1 VTTALHRHLL
11 EPIVILLLFA
21 VAIVFASIYD
31 QDFSLDASSDSL
43 LDQNDPQ
50 LQYYQATRERFGG
63 DEEFLVLTYSRLQDD
78 LFTREALGDL
88 ARLQQKLAAIEG
100 VAGVYS
106 ILNAPLLKSPAVSL
120 AELQSGF
127 RTLQD
132 TDADLVLARQELTSS
147 PIFSDLLLAKNGATT
162 ALRITMENDVALL
175 NARKRRDELARAVA
189 AGGSDEGALMR
200 ASEQYRQAKDRYLVN
215 QTQILADVRDVQLAF
230 SDQATL
236 HLGGVPAIAN
246 DIVKYAERD
255 LMVFSTSILALVMVM
270 LFIFFREIRFV
281 AIPILASILSIFLTI
296 GILGY
301 LHQNATIVSSN
312 FVSILVITTISFC
325 IHLIVKYR
333 ELHVESPLAAQRD
346 LVLKSLSD
354 KLAPCVYT
362 ALSTIAAF
370 GSLLTSGILPVR
382 DFGWI
387 ICLGIVVSFICAY
400 GLFAGIM
407 FLLPKG
413 VAGSTLSHRP
423 ILTVVFCKIAT
434 MYSRHILVFALLLLI
449 PISLGI
455 SKVSLDNSFIS
466 YFKADTQ
473 VHQGL
478 KYIDNNLGGTIP
490 FDVILKFPAYENAP
504 EDDFFDDG
512 ADEQFPQ
519 KYWFTAEKVALVA
532 KLHDYID
539 GLPRT
544 GKVLSLASVER
555 VGRDFNDGKP
565 LGSLQLVGAL
575 GALPADVRAELI
587 DPYASPAHGEMR
599 ISVRVNEYGEAFSK
613 DEMLSQ
619 IRAYAEQDLGIKPEN
634 VQLTGMMV
642 MFNNMLKELFSSQ
655 QSSIGFVIVMTFI
668 MFLILLRSGLAA
680 VFGLVPNILAAGVI
694 IGFMGFA
701 NIPLDLMTITVAALV
716 IGIGVDDATHYLHR
730 FRLEFAITGNVIT
743 AVQRCHAST
752 GHALYFTSFTVIG
765 GFSVLAF
772 SNFVPTISF
781 GLLASLAMIIA
792 LIANLALLPALLVT
806 FHPNKDQNID

>member
-1 VTTALHRHLL
+1 MITTVQRNFL
-11 EPIVILLLFA
+11 EPIAILLLF
-21 VAIVFASIYD
+21 VMAIAFASVYD
-31 QDFSLDASSDSL
+31 QDFSLDASSDTL

-50 LQYYQATRERFGG
+50 LRYYESSRDRFGG
-63 DEEFLVLTYSRLQDD
+63 DEEFLVLTYSRLQGD
-78 LFTREALGDL
+78 LFTQEALLEL
-88 ARLQQKLAAIEG
+88 ARLQQKLEG
-100 VAGVYS
+100 IDGIADVYT
-106 ILNAPLLKSPAVSL
+106 ILNAPLLKSPAVTL
-120 AELQSGF
+120 AELQQGF
-127 RTLQD
+127 RTLK
-132 TDADLVLARQELTSS
+132 DADVDLALAKQELTSS
-147 PIFSDLLLAKNGATT
+147 PIFSDLLLAKHGEAT
-162 ALRITMENDVALL
+162 ALRITMKNDIALL
-175 NARKRRDELARAVA
+175 NARKRRDDLARALD
-189 AGGSDEGALMR
+189 SGASNADALSR
-200 ASEQYRQAKDRYLVN
+200 ASEEYQLAKGRYLAAR
-215 QTQILADVRDVQLAF
+215 TQILADVADVQLAF
-230 SDQATL
+230 SDQAIL
-236 HLGGVPAIAN
+236 HLGGVPSIAN

-255 LMVFSTSILALVMVM
+255 LLIFSSAILGLVMLM
-270 LFIFFREIRFV
+270 LFLFFREIRFV
-281 AIPILASILSIFLTI
+281 AIPILASILSIFLTV
-296 GILGY
+296 GLLGF

-333 ELHVESPLAAQRD
+333 ELLNQTPLAGQRE

-354 KLAPCVYT
+354 KLAPCIYT

-387 ICLGIVVSFICAY
+387 ICLGIIVSFICAY
-400 GLFAGIM
+400 GLFAGVM
-407 FLLPKG
+407 LLLPKG
-413 VAGSTLSHRP
+413 LAESRPTNRP
-423 ILTVVFCKIAT
+423 ILTVVFCKMST
-434 MYSRHILVFALLLLI
+434 LYSKHILVFALLLLA
-449 PISLGI
+449 PVFLGI

-466 YFKADTQ
+466 YFKANTQ

-490 FDVILKFPAYENAP
+490 FDVILKFPAYEKAS
-504 EDDFFDDG
+504 EDDFFDNG
-512 ADEQFPQ
+512 ADEDFPE

-544 GKVLSLASVER
+544 GKVLSLASIER

-575 GALPADVRAELI
+575 GALPAEVRVELI
-587 DPYASPAHGEMR
+587 DPYASPVHGEMR
-599 ISVRVNEYGEAFSK
+599 ISVRVKEYGVPFSK

-619 IRAYAEQDLGIKPEN
+619 IRSYAEQDLGIKPEDIK
-634 VQLTGMMV
+634 LTGMMV
-642 MFNNMLKELFSSQ
+642 MFNNMLKELFNSQ
-655 QSSIGFVIVMTFI
+655 QSSIGFVICMTFI

-680 VFGLVPNILAAGVI
+680 LFGLIPNILAAGVI
-694 IGFMGFA
+694 ISFMGFVG
-701 NIPLDLMTITVAALV
+701 IPLDLMTITVAALV

-730 FRLEFAITGNVIT
+730 FRIEFAACGNVIT

-781 GLLASLAMIIA
+781 GLLASLAMILA

-806 FHPNKDQNID
+806 FHPNREQ

>member
-1 VTTALHRHLL
+1 
-11 EPIVILLLFA
+11 
-21 VAIVFASIYD
+21 
-31 QDFSLDASSDSL
+31 
-43 LDQNDPQ
+43 
-50 LQYYQATRERFGG
+50 
-63 DEEFLVLTYSRLQDD
+63 
-78 LFTREALGDL
+78 L
-88 ARLQQKLAAIEG
+88 AKGRYLAA
-100 VAGVYS
+100 
-106 ILNAPLLKSPAVSL
+106 
-120 AELQSGF
+120 
-127 RTLQD
+127 R
-132 TDADLVLARQELTSS
+132 
-147 PIFSDLLLAKNGATT
+147 
-162 ALRITMENDVALL
+162 
-175 NARKRRDELARAVA
+175 
-189 AGGSDEGALMR
+189 
-200 ASEQYRQAKDRYLVN
+200 
-215 QTQILADVRDVQLAF
+215 TQILADVADVQLAF
-230 SDQATL
+230 SDQAIL
-236 HLGGVPAIAN
+236 HLGGVPSIAN

-255 LMVFSTSILALVMVM
+255 LLIFSSAILGLVMLM
-270 LFIFFREIRFV
+270 LFLFFREIRFV
-281 AIPILASILSIFLTI
+281 AIPILASILSIFLTV
-296 GILGY
+296 GLLGF

-333 ELHVESPLAAQRD
+333 ELLNQTPLAGQRE

-354 KLAPCVYT
+354 KLAPCIYT

-387 ICLGIVVSFICAY
+387 ICLGIIVSFICAY
-400 GLFAGIM
+400 GLFAGVM
-407 FLLPKG
+407 LLLPKG
-413 VAGSTLSHRP
+413 LAESRPTNRP
-423 ILTVVFCKIAT
+423 ILTVVFCKMST
-434 MYSRHILVFALLLLI
+434 LYSKHILVFALLLLA
-449 PISLGI
+449 PVFLGI

-466 YFKADTQ
+466 YFKANTQ

-490 FDVILKFPAYENAP
+490 FDVILKFPAYEKAS
-504 EDDFFDDG
+504 EDDFFDNG
-512 ADEQFPQ
+512 ADEDFPE

-544 GKVLSLASVER
+544 GKVLSLASIER

-575 GALPADVRAELI
+575 GALPAEVRVELI
-587 DPYASPAHGEMR
+587 DPYASPVHGEMR
-599 ISVRVNEYGEAFSK
+599 ISVRVKEYGVPFSK

-619 IRAYAEQDLGIKPEN
+619 IRSYAEQDLGIKPEDIK
-634 VQLTGMMV
+634 LTGMMV
-642 MFNNMLKELFSSQ
+642 MFNNMLKELFNSQ
-655 QSSIGFVIVMTFI
+655 QSSIGFVICMTFI

-680 VFGLVPNILAAGVI
+680 LFGLIPNILAAGVI
-694 IGFMGFA
+694 ISFMGFVG
-701 NIPLDLMTITVAALV
+701 IPLDLMTITVAALV

-730 FRLEFAITGNVIT
+730 FRIEFAACGNVIT

-781 GLLASLAMIIA
+781 GLLASLAMILA

-806 FHPNKDQNID
+806 FHPNREQ